1 MTDNLHSKSWCPLP
15 FNAIS
20 FHPTGALTRCM
31 MSDTPMGESYDSAE
45 MQQLRQNMLDGVWDK
60 EGCMSCWKKE
70 EQGNI
75 SQRQK
80 WLQRNPKDF
89 KSQEGFNNPQLTGN
103 PINHMFINYSNICNF
118 KCRMCGPNYSN
129 SLIPEHK
136 HLHSIG
142 LGKQVKVETIKNR
155 NFINNYLKETPNS
168 LDNVNS
174 IWITGGEPLMDDSCY
189 DLIDI
194 LDDYNKAFDTDMV
207 ITTNGSKVDLDK
219 LQKFES
225 LKHFELDLSLDAPN
239 NMFEY
244 MRSAGVFTWEQMSK
258 LIDDLTH
265 FKKENSSWFHMCFN
279 SSIQAYNFDTV
290 LEFDKLCRDAG
301 ALNNSRMLVFPEHFR
316 LDVLPLEMRKAEL
329 NKIKDYTVIESD
341 PRFKRTHA
349 DICKNMLQEQANKL
363 TIAKFKEFTM
373 AQDAYRNMHLQEYH
387 TQLAEFVYTEDF

>member
-1 MTDNLHSKSWCPLP
+1 M
-15 FNAIS
+15 
-20 FHPTGALTRCM
+20 
-31 MSDTPMGESYDSAE
+31 
-45 MQQLRQNMLDGVWDK
+45 
-60 EGCMSCWKKE
+60 
-70 EQGNI
+70 
-75 SQRQK
+75 
-80 WLQRNPKDF
+80 DF

-136 HLHSIG
+136 HLHSVG
-142 LGKQVKVETIKNR
+142 LRKQVKVETIKNR

-329 NKIKDYTVIESD
+329 NKIKDYTVITSD

-363 TIAKFKEFTM
+363 TVAKFKEFTI

-387 TQLAEFVYTEDF
+387 TQLAEFVYTKDF